1 MTNWADSLRDLCS
14 SKRFNDQVWNYDFY
28 IFLFAQTYEYRKA
41 WGYICYTLI
50 VVQSKPAANWNVV
63 MQFTSDTNFSKVTE
77 KKKDYLGW
85 SISGVT
91 KRVHK
96 APYPLPSKSII
107 NKSNTLFFII
117 IFRSGNYKTVEVR
130 KLKNFNEV
138 EFLRNLQMNDWN
150 LDTACDNS
158 NDMGT
163 FGNC

>member
-1 MTNWADSLRDLCS
+1 MIKSETMIFTLQLL
-14 SKRFNDQVWNYDFY
+14 FV

-130 KLKNFNEV
+130 KLN
-138 EFLRNLQMNDWN
+138 
-150 LDTACDNS
+150 
-158 NDMGT
+158 
-163 FGNC
+163 

>member
-1 MTNWADSLRDLCS
+1 MIKSETMIFTLQLL
-14 SKRFNDQVWNYDFY
+14 FV

-138 EFLRNLQMNDWN
+138 EFLRNLQMND
-150 LDTACDNS
+150 
-158 NDMGT
+158 
-163 FGNC
+163 